1 MSRFIFSLL
10 LLGLFLASLLGL
22 AAPSPELLYDL
33 FSDDLALTSPFHV
46 HRLDPTGRRIA
57 WLEGGDRLRIFELAS
72 GDRRALPLPELMRP
86 ATDFEWAPDGERIA
100 MTENAFLYLY
110 EPDIWVVDLTSG
122 TTTNCTNDLAFGSLF
137 DDSVDA
143 WIDLFPTWRSA
154 DILTFVRP
162 IETATD
168 GAAELR
174 IASIPDGGDL
184 SLRADPN
191 ASHSLWPLPK
201 GFPNAFRILRPPAW
215 SPDGGRVALIT
226 QGPTFGDSING
237 VWILDAATGA
247 IEQFIPTSAFTV
259 GFPTWY
265 DAAGIVPQSVG
276 WIDGGSSLLV
286 FVEDMSATAGWPRMN
301 LFLVDP
307 WAGGFAAIADYTSYE
322 NRQALFEAG
331 EDGHTGVFEVP
342 LQAQILPEGA
352 GFLTLH
358 QEIDA
363 DREDAAIVALR
374 RYIVSDG
381 RAFLQD
387 TTTLSAHPRA
397 LGSGAR
403 IASVSGNGAA
413 LLLNRYLVRFAPDDL
428 VHGPDETPRGEG
440 LYSNRSR

>member
-1 MSRFIFSLL
+1 MRRVIFFA
-10 LLGLFLASLLGL
+10 LLGLSLTSLLGS

-57 WLEGGDRLRIFELAS
+57 WLEGGDRVRIFELAS

-86 ATDFEWAPDGERIA
+86 ATDFAWAPGGERIA

-110 EPDIWVVDLTSG
+110 EPDIWVVDLASG

-154 DILTFVRP
+154 NRLTFVRP
-162 IETATD
+162 TETATD

-184 SLRADPN
+184 RVRADPN

-201 GFPNAFRILRPPAW
+201 GFPDAFRILRPPAW

-226 QGPTFGDSING
+226 QGPTFGESING

-247 IEQFIPTSAFTV
+247 IEQFIPTSAFAV

-265 DAAGIVPQSVG
+265 DTAGIVPQNVG
-276 WIDGGSSLLV
+276 WVDGGSSLLV

-301 LFLVDP
+301 LFLIDP
-307 WAGGFAAIADYTSYE
+307 WTGGIAAVADYSGYAD
-322 NRQALFEAG
+322 RQALFEAG
-331 EDGHTGVFEVP
+331 EDGHTGILEVP
-342 LQAQILPEGA
+342 LQAVVLPGGVA
-352 GFLTLH
+352 FLTLH
-358 QEIDA
+358 QEADA
-363 DREDAAIVALR
+363 GREDASTVELR
-374 RYIVSDG
+374 HYTVTGG
-381 RAFLQD
+381 RAMLRD
-387 TTTLSAHPRA
+387 TGTFSAHPRA
-397 LGSGAR
+397 LGNGPR
-403 IASVSGNGAA
+403 IVAMSEDGTA
-413 LLLNRYLVRFAPDDL
+413 LLLNRYLVRFALDDI
-428 VHGPDETPRGEG
+428 GDG
-440 LYSNRSR
+440 SD